1 VGLGSKLSVFGDEAF
16 YRIAAESVTSDA
28 GKDRIFGPTPAF
40 AQPGIQHPRRFRKE
54 RGTTL
59 FSAFSKAAYMGS
71 GPDHNILAVQPGQL
85 RNPQTGLGCD
95 QKQSSIPAPDPSR
108 RIRNSKQ
115 GLDLFLVE
123 KLDWSPF
130 MTFVGYS
137 QNPLAMQSMRR
148 LL

>member
-1 VGLGSKLSVFGDEAF
+1 M
-16 YRIAAESVTSDA
+16 
-28 GKDRIFGPTPAF
+28 GPRP
-40 AQPGIQHPRRFRKE
+40 E
-54 RGTTL
+54 
-59 FSAFSKAAYMGS
+59 
-71 GPDHNILAVQPGQL
+71 HNILAVQPGQL
-85 RNPQTGLGCD
+85 RNPQTSLGCD

-123 KLDWSPF
+123 KLDWPPF
-130 MTFVGYS
+130 MTFIGYS